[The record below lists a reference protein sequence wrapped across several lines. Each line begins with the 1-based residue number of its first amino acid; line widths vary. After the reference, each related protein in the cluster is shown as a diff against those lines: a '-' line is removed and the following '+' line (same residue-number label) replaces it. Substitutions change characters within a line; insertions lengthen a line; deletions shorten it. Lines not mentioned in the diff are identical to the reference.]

1 MCSTNC
7 PAEWFLPSFHDAC
20 SGVSPAVA
28 SFSDTNQFFSLC
40 VSRNSCNKIFFR
52 FEFLL
57 GCCAAAKTLDRN
69 NAANWAQE
77 FRNNIYRY
85 THAYRVVTGVDLTM
99 DKAQTTSTFAIQPA
113 YLIQQRLVQE
123 RGAGTFVQNQR
134 LMARTKDRRV

>member
-1 MCSTNC
+1 MVPYPETWMDRVDTMRHIQQWGETSVLHYYELAIHGEQILLSIRYGN
-7 PAEWFLPSFHDAC
+7 W
-20 SGVSPAVA
+20 
-28 SFSDTNQFFSLC
+28 SD
-40 VSRNSCNKIFFR
+40 V
-52 FEFLL
+52 
-57 GCCAAAKTLDRN
+57 TLDRN

-123 RGAGTFVQNQR
+123 RGNGNFVQNQR
-134 LMARTKDRRV
+134 MMARTKDRRV